1 MTRPEI
7 LQYDRNTSQQEIEL
21 KQKTYL
27 KHNKDSFASLK
38 QKIYKEKD
46 KKNYSDSTETS
57 VNIIKTVENLEGI
70 SNRNDKEGLIDSEVQ
85 AELFPFEETPTE
97 VQKSSENPTI
107 NKLKRK
113 SSPLNEK
120 GKSVPKKKI
129 KSGQPNT
136 SKKLIKTPKKI
147 QSPVKNIF
155 DKLTQSAEQNRK
167 VPRLTCPVCEIAVPE
182 KFLNIHLDK
191 CLESSEKGNVNN
203 QKRVTATSQ
212 KTRTKV
218 TKKIVRKD
226 TLSSDDSDEFEDLP
240 SSVDEERIKKSFF
253 LSNYRPAS
261 REKRVRSVVKPPIV
275 EDSQP
280 DEKEKSN
287 VDDNLDKTASP
298 PSSPLLGQYTD
309 TLSQGIDQDEEVQ
322 EKLVLSRSP
331 ESEMKSDSEEDIDSH
346 DVSSNLLDIEEHIED
361 MMETALK
368 EKEKE
373 GSEVG
378 SQNSSSSSCS
388 GRGSKRI
395 SMSII
400 PKTKSE
406 SSQEPVRRSSRKTA
420 IP

>member
-38 QKIYKEKD
+38 QKIYKQD

-70 SNRNDKEGLIDSEVQ
+70 SNRNNGEGLIDSEVQ
-85 AELFPFEETPTE
+85 AELFPLEDTPTE
-97 VQKSSENPTI
+97 VHKSSENPAI

-129 KSGQPNT
+129 KSGQPKT
-136 SKKLIKTPKKI
+136 SKKLIKTPKKS
-147 QSPVKNIF
+147 QSPVKNIL

-203 QKRVTATSQ
+203 QNRVIATSQ

-218 TKKIVRKD
+218 TKKVLKKD
-226 TLSSDDSDEFEDLP
+226 TFSSDDSDEFEDLP

-261 REKRVRSVVKPPIV
+261 REKRARSVVKPPIV
-275 EDSQP
+275 EDSQH

-287 VDDNLDKTASP
+287 VDDNLVKTASP

-309 TLSQGIDQDEEVQ
+309 TLSQGNDQDEEVQ

-331 ESEMKSDSEEDIDSH
+331 ESEMESDSEE
-346 DVSSNLLDIEEHIED
+346 DVSSNLLDIEDHIED
-361 MMETALK
+361 MMETVLK

-373 GSEVG
+373 GSEVC

-400 PKTKSE
+400 PKTKTE
-406 SSQEPVRRSSRKTA
+406 SSQEPVRRSSRKKA